1 MQNASQIKFILS
13 SLYAGIGLG
22 LLLGLIM
29 GLSISPTVKI
39 VMGAFAGIIGGLL
52 GLDNKLKK
60 TETSDQ
66 GTMAKNVKLGSFGLA
81 MVAGILFGMKV
92 RTHELFSPTIND
104 RVNVWLDAGYDSIAA
119 RKFVAF
125 EKLGIDP
132 LSGEVKVSGGE
143 IQKSNT
149 SALFNTNSQKDLSTR
164 MDTTFFTGDIQK
176 AISLLEA
183 SNNPSLNDLL
193 LSA

>member
-1 MQNASQIKFILS
+1 
-13 SLYAGIGLG
+13 
-22 LLLGLIM
+22 
-29 GLSISPTVKI
+29 
-39 VMGAFAGIIGGLL
+39 
-52 GLDNKLKK
+52 
-60 TETSDQ
+60 
-66 GTMAKNVKLGSFGLA
+66 MAKNVKLGSFGLA